1 LVAAEVLVAHHLD
14 HILFMVD
21 LVVVCTAASHHQS
34 QGKDFQVDILIVC
47 LATQAAVVA
56 AQVEL
61 VKFQL
66 LLVAVLLL
74 HVLVV
79 LD

>member
-1 LVAAEVLVAHHLD
+1 LVVAEVLVAHHLD

-21 LVVVCTAASHHQS
+21 LVVVCTAVSHHQS
-34 QGKDFQVDILIVC
+34 QGKDFLVDIAIVC
-47 LATQAAVVA
+47 LATQAVGVV

-66 LLVAVLLL
+66 LLVAELLL